1 MSPDADEPQ
10 PTQQP
15 SPSLSTQSSPSP
27 SRLSTQPSPQ
37 STQPSPPASPAIW
50 AEMPLAPRLRGAE
63 PEPERPARAPRRR
76 SLSQRAI
83 VDAAVRVLDAEG
95 LDALTMRRV
104 GQELDTGGASLY
116 AHVANKE
123 ELLELVVDRV
133 IGELELPGAADAERW
148 QEQVKEVVRSMR
160 AVLAGHR
167 DIARACLAR
176 IPLGPNAL
184 RGSEALI
191 GVMRAG
197 GLPDQV
203 IAYACDL
210 LPLFATA
217 TAYEESLYESIG
229 AGYDEVMEY
238 IGEVRDYFAALP
250 VDRFPNVA
258 SLASALTAGSGGDE
272 RFEFGLDVLVRGLAS
287 LA

>member
-1 MSPDADEPQ
+1 M
-10 PTQQP
+10 
-15 SPSLSTQSSPSP
+15 
-27 SRLSTQPSPQ
+27 
-37 STQPSPPASPAIW
+37 PA
-50 AEMPLAPRLRGAE
+50 APRLRGAGSE
-63 PEPERPARAPRRR
+63 SEPERPARTPRRR
-76 SLSQRAI
+76 SLSQQAI
-83 VDAAVRVLDAEG
+83 VEAAVRVLDAEG

-116 AHVANKE
+116 AHVASKE

-133 IGELELPGAADAERW
+133 IGELELPGAADGERW
-148 QEQVKEVVRSMR
+148 EEQVKEIVRSMR

-167 DIARACLAR
+167 DVARACLAR

-197 GLPDQV
+197 GVPDQV

-210 LPLFATA
+210 LPMFATA
-217 TAYEESLYESIG
+217 TAYEESLYHSIG
-229 AGYDEVMEY
+229 VGFEEIVEY
-238 IGEVRDYFAALP
+238 VGEVRDYFAALP

-258 SLASALTAGSGGDE
+258 SLASELTAGSGGDE

>member
-1 MSPDADEPQ
+1 MSTEAGAP
-10 PTQQP
+10 
-15 SPSLSTQSSPSP
+15 
-27 SRLSTQPSPQ
+27 R
-37 STQPSPPASPAIW
+37 PPRSD
-50 AEMPLAPRLRGAE
+50 EMPPAPRLRGAAA
-63 PEPERPARAPRRR
+63 EPERPTRIPRRR
-76 SLSQRAI
+76 SLSKQAI

-116 AHVANKE
+116 AHIANKE

-133 IGELELPGAADAERW
+133 IGELELPGAPDGEHW

-160 AVLAGHR
+160 AVLGGHR
-167 DIARACLAR
+167 DVARACLAR

-197 GLPDQV
+197 RLPDQV

-217 TAYEESLYESIG
+217 TAYEESLYPTIG
-229 AGYDEVMEY
+229 VDYDQVMQY

-258 SLASALTAGSGGDE
+258 SLASALTAGAGGDE
-272 RFEFGLDVLVRGLAS
+272 RFEFGLDVMVRGLAS
-287 LA
+287 FGEG